1 MRILHTES
9 SNGWGGQEIRIL
21 KESIG
26 LRGRGHQIFFAVA
39 SKGGLIPRAREAGFM
54 VHEVAFSRGK
64 ALLAIIELVKII
76 RQHAIDLVVTHSS
89 LDAWLAGVAARLCK
103 RPIVRLRHLSTPSKG
118 GLNSFLLYRAL
129 ADQIVTTSSC
139 AAEAI
144 IQETQLPSSRCLC
157 VPTGVE
163 PQELLF
169 DPLEAKKFREGHGI
183 LPDDCLVGTACFVR
197 SWKGIKDLLKAA
209 ALLKEEK
216 KIKWVV
222 IGGGYVDEYKPY
234 AAELGVSDR
243 VIFTGHLNA
252 PYSAIAALDI
262 FTLLSTAHEGIS
274 QASLQASFLE
284 RPLITTPVGGLPEVC
299 IEGKTGLI
307 VPPFSPESV
316 KDAVLKL
323 AYNPALR
330 KKFGS
335 AAKRLVE
342 EKFTF
347 AHTLEKMEEIY
358 TDYLSTMSILKKTI

>member
-26 LRGRGHQIFFAVA
+26 LRTHGHEIFFAVT
-39 SKGGLIPRAREAGFM
+39 SKGGLIPRAREAGFT
-54 VHEVAFSRGK
+54 VHEVAFSRGR
-64 ALLAIIELVKII
+64 ALFTILELVKII

-89 LDAWLAGVAARLCK
+89 LDAWLGGIAARLCGK
-103 RPIVRLRHLSTPSKG
+103 PLVRLRHLSTPSKG
-118 GLNSFLLYRAL
+118 GINSFLLYRAL
-129 ADQIVTTSSC
+129 ADQIVTTSTC

-144 IQETQLPSSRCLC
+144 IQETKLPSTRCFC

-169 DPLEAKKFREGHGI
+169 DPEQARKFRESHGI
-183 LPDDCLVGTACFVR
+183 SADDCLVGTACFVR

-216 KIKWVV
+216 KIRWVI
-222 IGGGYVDEYKPY
+222 IGGGYVDEYKPF
-234 AAELGVSDR
+234 AAELGVTDR
-243 VIFTGHLNA
+243 VIFTGHLNN
-252 PYSAIAALDI
+252 PFSAIAALDI
-262 FTLLSTAHEGIS
+262 FMLLSTAHEGIS
-274 QASLQASFLE
+274 QASLQAAFLQ

-323 AYNPALR
+323 AYNPDLR
-330 KKFGS
+330 ARLGA

-358 TDYLSTMSILKKTI
+358 ASL